1 MTRNPVQTLFDW
13 KVRGV
18 RWIEIILLERA
29 AEAHQRLKS
38 GHVEYRLVLTRGE
51 PHRERCSRR
60 TIPTRMTHD
69 RTAATSRTPAL
80 LPQKIQSA
88 NIWRLSIAQALAG
101 ANTVVFYATGA
112 IVGDLLAPSSMLATL
127 PISIF
132 VVGMAACIL
141 PVGAIARRHG
151 RRAAFLAGTAAGALA
166 GLLAVLAVV
175 MGWFWLFCLATF
187 FGGSYAAVVLSFR
200 FAAADGVAPQ
210 RRARAL
216 SLVMAGGVAAGVVGP
231 QLVTWTMDLWPPHLF
246 AATFVVQAAVAV
258 VSAFILLGVRL
269 PRPTAEEIAG
279 GRPLAEIAR
288 QPRFVAAV
296 VCGAVSY
303 MLMNFLM
310 TAAPL
315 AMRQC
320 GHSQASANL
329 GLQWHV
335 IAMYAP
341 SFFTG
346 QLITR
351 FGAGRVATVGLALTG
366 LSAAIGLGG
375 IDVAHF
381 WATLV
386 LLGLG
391 WNFGFL
397 GASALVLEAHR
408 PEEKTRVQ
416 SLNDFIVFGLMAV
429 GSFSSGGL
437 LSAYGW
443 NAVLWVSFLPLALSV
458 VALAVAMRRGAAHA
472 VPQGSGL

>member
-1 MTRNPVQTLFDW
+1 MTANDSAAVLPDSVQ
-13 KVRGV
+13 RG
-18 RWIEIILLERA
+18 
-29 AEAHQRLKS
+29 
-38 GHVEYRLVLTRGE
+38 
-51 PHRERCSRR
+51 
-60 TIPTRMTHD
+60 
-69 RTAATSRTPAL
+69 
-80 LPQKIQSA
+80 

-101 ANTVVFYATGA
+101 ANAVVVYATGA
-112 IVGDLLAPSSMLATL
+112 IVGHMLAPSPMLATL
-127 PISIF
+127 PVSIF

-141 PVGAIARRHG
+141 PMGAIARRHG
-151 RRAAFLAGTAAGALA
+151 RRAAFLAGTGAGTLA
-166 GLLAVLAVV
+166 GLLATLAVV
-175 MGWFWLFCLATF
+175 VGGFWLFCLATF

-200 FAAADGVAPQ
+200 FAAADGVEPG

-216 SLVMAGGVAAGVVGP
+216 SLVMAGGVAAGVFGP
-231 QLVTWTMDLWPPHLF
+231 QLVTWTMELWPPHLF
-246 AATFVVQAAVAV
+246 AATFLVQAVVAV
-258 VSAFILLGVRL
+258 LSALVLLGVRL
-269 PRPTAEEIAG
+269 PMPTAAEIAGG

-288 QPRFVAAV
+288 QPRFVAAAI
-296 VCGAVSY
+296 CGAVSY

-315 AMRQC
+315 AMRIC

-346 QLITR
+346 HLIAR
-351 FGAGRVATVGLALTG
+351 FGAGRLATAGLALTG
-366 LSAAIGLGG
+366 LAAAVGLLG
-375 IDVAHF
+375 IDVPHF
-381 WATLV
+381 WGALV

-397 GASALVLEAHR
+397 GASALVLECHR

-443 NAVLWVSFLPLALSV
+443 NTVLWVSFVPLALAA
-458 VALAVAMRRGAAHA
+458 VALAAAMRRSAAR
-472 VPQGSGL
+472 S